1 MRDLKDAL
9 RAQDA
14 QPVASA
20 KQRSLARAD
29 VPKSWASSAAS
40 PLSNS
45 YVLLSAFAAVS
56 SSLPTAPL
64 CRVTSQ
70 LTAISPF
77 RVGTCNKNNTTAAAK
92 RSDWGASGKMWILKL
107 RVQKFLKSLRRLVV
121 AAQMAVPALTK
132 QE

>member
-1 MRDLKDAL
+1 MRDLKDAV

-29 VPKSWASSAAS
+29 VPKSAASSAAS
-40 PLSNS
+40 YLSNPYVPLSA
-45 YVLLSAFAAVS
+45 SAVD

-77 RVGTCNKNNTTAAAK
+77 KVGTCNKNNTTAAAR
-92 RSDWGASGKMWILKL
+92 RSDWGASGKMWIPKL

-121 AAQMAVPALTK
+121 AAQMTVPALTK